1 MENPEISTYIR
12 KAGLGV
18 SALLLLIFMAG
29 TWFTV
34 DATERAVVLRMG
46 ALSHVAKPGLGFK
59 LPMIDTVEK
68 VSMQTNTFHLKMNS
82 YSSDQQAADMDV
94 SVTLHVSPEHVGSL
108 YERYQS
114 LESLVKRVIEPVVK
128 QQAKII
134 FGRYTAVKAIQERA
148 VLNNDVLNA
157 ITAAL
162 KNESAIVLESIQLED
177 IKFSGA
183 YEDSVE
189 QRMLAEVEVLKLK
202 QNAERE
208 KVQAQIKITQ
218 AQADAQAVRE
228 SAEAE
233 ADSIRVKG
241 EAEADAIK
249 ARGAALRDNPNLI
262 GLVQAERWN
271 GELPSTMVPGAAIP
285 MINIAPKLKPE
296 Q

>member
-1 MENPEISTYIR
+1 MENQDISSYTR
-12 KAGLGV
+12 KAAFGITVLF
-18 SALLLLIFMAG
+18 LLIFLAG

-34 DATERAVVLRMG
+34 DATERGVVLRMG

-82 YSSDQQAADMDV
+82 YSSDQQSADVDV
-94 SVTLHVSPEHVGSL
+94 SVTLHVSPDHVDSL
-108 YERYQS
+108 YERFQS
-114 LESLVKRVIEPVVK
+114 LESLVKRLIEPIVK

-134 FGRYTAVKAIQERA
+134 FGRYTAVRAIQERA
-148 VLNNDVLNA
+148 LLNSDVLNA

-162 KNESAIVLESIQLED
+162 KGETSVVLESVQLED
-177 IKFSGA
+177 IKFSSA
-183 YEDSVE
+183 YEESVE
-189 QRMLAEVEVLKLK
+189 QRMLAEVEVLKLR

-228 SAEAE
+228 AAEAE

-271 GELPSTMVPGAAIP
+271 GELPSTMVPGAAVP
-285 MINIAPKLKPE
+285 MINISPKAKTE
-296 Q
+296 